1 MIGYIVRRL
10 LYTIPLVLGV
20 ALIIFIIFHVV
31 TPSPAYM
38 LLGRSATAEDIAL
51 MERQLGLH
59 RPLPVQ
65 FVDFL
70 RQIVTFD
77 YGYSF
82 QTHEP
87 IGEIIKRGLI
97 PSLFLTV
104 PAFFGGTLLG
114 ILLGIVCAFFHN
126 SIVDKG
132 IVALSVMGMSISS
145 LALILI
151 GQYFLAFHWNIFP
164 ISGYEPGFSAVRYL
178 LLPWL
183 IWISMAVGSDVRF
196 YRTVMMN
203 EIRQDYVRTAYAKGL
218 PTRLVLFRHV
228 LANALIPIITR
239 VVIALPFL
247 YTGSLLLE
255 NFFAIPGLGNLQVG
269 AILHNDWPVIK
280 AVTMVGALLYIGA
293 NLASDILYAF
303 VDPRVQLK

>member
-10 LYTIPLVLGV
+10 LYTIPLILGV

-31 TPSPAYM
+31 TPNPVY
-38 LLGRSATAEDIAL
+38 LFLGKSATPHEVAL
-51 MERQLGLH
+51 MERQLGLDE
-59 RPLPVQ
+59 PLVIQ

-87 IGEIIKRGLI
+87 ISEIIKRGI
-97 PSLFLTV
+97 VPSLFLTV
-104 PAFFGGTLLG
+104 PAFLGGTLLG
-114 ILLGIVCAFFHN
+114 ILLGIICAFFHN
-126 SIVDKG
+126 SITDKG
-132 IVALSVMGMSISS
+132 IVVLSVMGMSISS

-151 GQYFLAFHWNIFP
+151 GQYFLAFHWEIFP
-164 ISGYEPGFSAVRYL
+164 ISGYEPGFAAIQYL

-183 IWISMAVGSDVRF
+183 IWISISVGSDVRF

-218 PTRLVLFRHV
+218 PTKIVLFRHV

-255 NFFAIPGLGNLQVG
+255 NFFAIPGLGNMQVN

-280 AVTMVGALLYIGA
+280 AITMVGALLYIGA